1 MHGLVQIFG
10 KMTAEPMGH
19 LSSTLFEGLS
29 FLGWF
34 EKGKPVGPCWKF
46 LVGGTFIYG
55 IVDENGKFTGPD
67 IAFIYQDL
75 ELALVGEFK
84 NGIMVRF
91 W

>member
-1 MHGLVQIFG
+1 
-10 KMTAEPMGH
+10 MTADPKGH
-19 LSSTLFEGLS
+19 LSSTLFEGLT

-34 EKGKPVGPCWKF
+34 EKGKAVGPCWKF

-55 IVDENGKFTGPD
+55 IVNENGDFTGPD

-84 NGIMVRF
+84 NGIMVIFRKILI
-91 W
+91 